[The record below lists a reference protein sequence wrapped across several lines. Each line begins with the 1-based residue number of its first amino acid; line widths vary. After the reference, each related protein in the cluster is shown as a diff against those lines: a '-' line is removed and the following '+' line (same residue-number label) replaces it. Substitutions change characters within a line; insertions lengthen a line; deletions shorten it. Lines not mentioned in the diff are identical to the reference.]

1 MLAPFHLGKRDSGS
15 KNIISINKLTNLFI
29 KVIKNFL
36 LLSPAGLC
44 FPSLPTCL
52 SHQSGLISSPSL
64 SGTLFLCHYPAWP
77 DNPYRR
83 ASFSV
88 IRRLSRPHP
97 QGAAWPEYPEEWRR
111 QQRDC
116 PIKSGND
123 IKQKQSQPAP
133 SPSLSGILF
142 LCHYPAWPDNPYR
155 RASFSVIRRLSR
167 PHPQGAAWPEYPEE
181 WRRQQRDCPIKS
193 GNDIKGIK

>member
-44 FPSLPTCL
+44 FPSLSACL
-52 SHQSGLISSPSL
+52 MSLSACLCHQSGLIS
-64 SGTLFLCHYPAWP
+64 
-77 DNPYRR
+77 
-83 ASFSV
+83 
-88 IRRLSRPHP
+88 
-97 QGAAWPEYPEEWRR
+97 
-111 QQRDC
+111 
-116 PIKSGND
+116 
-123 IKQKQSQPAP
+123 

-167 PHPQGAAWPEYPEE
+167 PHPQDAAWPKYPEE

-193 GNDIKGIK
+193 GNDTKGIKPDKDIKGSKSDNNAKESQ

>member
-44 FPSLPTCL
+44 FPSLSACL
-52 SHQSGLISSPSL
+52 SHHPPASVIIRLPQSSSGLIS
-64 SGTLFLCHYPAWP
+64 
-77 DNPYRR
+77 
-83 ASFSV
+83 
-88 IRRLSRPHP
+88 
-97 QGAAWPEYPEEWRR
+97 
-111 QQRDC
+111 
-116 PIKSGND
+116 
-123 IKQKQSQPAP
+123 

-142 LCHYPAWPDNPYR
+142 LCHYPAL
-155 RASFSVIRRLSR
+155 SFSVIIRLDRIIHAAEHHFPSSAASPVLIRRMRLDRSIFNL
-167 PHPQGAAWPEYPEE
+167 
-181 WRRQQRDCPIKS
+181 DCPIKS

>member
-52 SHQSGLISSPSL
+52 SHHPPASVIIRLPQSLSACLGHHPPASVIIRLPRSSSACLGHQSGLIS
-64 SGTLFLCHYPAWP
+64 
-77 DNPYRR
+77 
-83 ASFSV
+83 
-88 IRRLSRPHP
+88 
-97 QGAAWPEYPEEWRR
+97 
-111 QQRDC
+111 
-116 PIKSGND
+116 
-123 IKQKQSQPAP
+123 

-167 PHPQGAAWPEYPEE
+167 PHPQGAAWPGLLQFGLPDQVGQ
-181 WRRQQRDCPIKS
+181 WH
-193 GNDIKGIK
+193 

>member
-52 SHQSGLISSPSL
+52 
-64 SGTLFLCHYPAWP
+64 CHHPPA
-77 DNPYRR
+77 
-83 ASFSV
+83 SV
-88 IRRLSRPHP
+88 IIRLDRIIHAAEHHFPSSAASPVLTRRVRLDR
-97 QGAAWPEYPEEWRR
+97 G
-111 QQRDC
+111 
-116 PIKSGND
+116 
-123 IKQKQSQPAP
+123 
-133 SPSLSGILF
+133 
-142 LCHYPAWPDNPYR
+142 
-155 RASFSVIRRLSR
+155 SFNL
-167 PHPQGAAWPEYPEE
+167 
-181 WRRQQRDCPIKS
+181 DCPIKS